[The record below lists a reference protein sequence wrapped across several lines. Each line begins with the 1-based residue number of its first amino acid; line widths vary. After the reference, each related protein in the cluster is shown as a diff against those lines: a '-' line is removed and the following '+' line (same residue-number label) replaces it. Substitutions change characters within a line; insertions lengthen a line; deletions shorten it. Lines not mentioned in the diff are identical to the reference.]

1 MIKMTQAFQ
10 KVAAIRGMNDLLP
23 GPAPREQFEEI
34 VRGWLRGYGYRNV
47 RTPVLEHTRLFA
59 RGIGE
64 VTDIV
69 EKEMYTFTDAL
80 NGESLTMRPEMT
92 AGIVRA
98 SIEHN
103 LLYDRPQRV
112 YSIGPVFRHERPQ
125 RGRYRQ
131 FHQIDVEAL
140 GFAGP
145 DVDAELIVMLA
156 RLWKLLGLTDVRLE
170 LNSLGQPAE
179 RAAHRAALIEHLEKH
194 RDILDEDGQ
203 RRMYHR
209 CACWTPRIPPCRKW
223 PTARRAC
230 SISWARNRARTSTV
244 CASAWPMRV
253 SNTA

>member
-1 MIKMTQAFQ
+1 M
-10 KVAAIRGMNDLLP
+10 
-23 GPAPREQFEEI
+23 
-34 VRGWLRGYGYRNV
+34 RGWLRGYGYRNV

-64 VTDIV
+64 VPTSSRRRCTLHRRAQRRIADHASGNDGRHRARIHRAQP
-69 EKEMYTFTDAL
+69 AL
-80 NGESLTMRPEMT
+80 RSPAARLFHRPR
-92 AGIVRA
+92 VPPRA
-98 SIEHN
+98 PAAS
-103 LLYDRPQRV
+103 
-112 YSIGPVFRHERPQ
+112 
-125 RGRYRQ
+125 RYRQ

-203 RRMYHR
+203 RRMYTNR

-230 SISWARNRARTSTV
+230 SISWARNRARTSTA
-244 CASAWPMRV
+244 CASAWPMPA

>member
-1 MIKMTQAFQ
+1 
-10 KVAAIRGMNDLLP
+10 
-23 GPAPREQFEEI
+23 
-34 VRGWLRGYGYRNV
+34 
-47 RTPVLEHTRLFA
+47 
-59 RGIGE
+59 
-64 VTDIV
+64 
-69 EKEMYTFTDAL
+69 MYTFTDAL

-179 RAAHRAALIEHLEKH
+179 RAAHRAALIEHLESTATSST
-194 RDILDEDGQ
+194 
-203 RRMYHR
+203 RMASAACTPIR

-230 SISWARNRARTSTV
+230 SISWARNRARTSTA
-244 CASAWPMRV
+244 CASAWPMPA